1 MMTEITIN
9 GPIGAAGFGLADLQA
24 AAPDGPVEIHLDSPG
39 GDAVSALAIAKA
51 LHERPGST
59 VRAARAE
66 SAAVPVLAA
75 ARRRILASDGW
86 LAVHP
91 AWTATAGGAS
101 ELEAAARTCRKHDE
115 RVAEMLARFSRL
127 SRSDAAQAIR
137 AGRVFD
143 PEAALA
149 AGLIDEIGPEAGV
162 GKRPERIEDG
172 PARAAATLAHEA
184 HNNRLLAEYE
194 RRRAEREAT
203 GPTPEDRVMAYLVT
217 AFTPPDRLASIFD
230 AAAGH
235 AIRESGKPWT
245 ARWTCEA
252 CGYINFSI
260 PALRCQPTKC
270 WHCDHPSATAGK
282 STNSTE

>member
-1 MMTEITIN
+1 MTEITID
-9 GPIGAAGFGLADLQA
+9 GPIGSAGFGLADLQA

-39 GDAVSALAIAKA
+39 GDAVSALAIANA

-66 SAAVPVLAA
+66 SAAVPILAA

-91 AWTATAGGAS
+91 AWTATAGGWS

-115 RVAEMLARFSRL
+115 RLADLLARFSRL
-127 SRSDAAQAIR
+127 TPADAAQAIR

-143 PEAALA
+143 AEAALA
-149 AGLIDEIGPEAGV
+149 AGLIDSIGPEAGV
-162 GKRPERIEDG
+162 GRRPEKIEDG
-172 PARAAATLAHEA
+172 PQRAAAVLRHDADRQ
-184 HNNRLLAEYE
+184 RLVADYE
-194 RRRAEREAT
+194 RIQAERAAS
-203 GPTPEDRVMAYLVT
+203 GPTPEDRVMAHLVT
-217 AFTPPDRLASIFD
+217 AFTPPARLAGIYD

-235 AIRESGKPWT
+235 AIREPERPWT
-245 ARWTCEA
+245 ARWACEA

-260 PALRCQPTKC
+260 PALRCQPNTC
-270 WHCDHPSATAGK
+270 WRCDHPPAEVGK
-282 STNSTE
+282 TQNRER